1 MLRSY
6 KVSDLMVRELVTID
20 KDEPIGRALEL
31 MGRSRITHLLVTSA
45 GRLVGVL
52 SVRDLMEGLG
62 SSRFERIP
70 ARRIY
75 VSALMSE
82 PPITVE
88 HDTNASEA
96 VKLMLDKGVGALP
109 VLNNGKLVGLM
120 TESDFIKSANFQ
132 GDFSPLIK
140 RDHPRIMP
148 NERIVHARSIMLERG
163 ARVLPVVDSGKLIG
177 LLTEMILAKAFFEVR
192 DRIDT
197 TYMDDVARRV
207 IVEDVMMEA
216 PPKIPESGDLR
227 SVRNAFLSTGLPA
240 LPITDFNER
249 VVGVIERRSLLK
261 LLL

>member
-1 MLRSY
+1 MFRNS
-6 KVSDLMVRELVTID
+6 KVSDLMVRELITID

-31 MGRSRITHLLVTSA
+31 MGRNRISHLLVTSSD
-45 GRLVGVL
+45 RLVGVL

-88 HDTNASEA
+88 HDANALEA

-109 VLNNGKLVGLM
+109 VLNDGRLVGLM
-120 TESDFIKSANFQ
+120 TESDLIRNVNLQ
-132 GDFSPLIK
+132 GDPLALIRK
-140 RDHPRIMP
+140 DHPRIMP

-163 ARVLPVVDSGKLIG
+163 ARVLPVVDLGKLVG

-192 DRIDT
+192 DKIDT

-207 IVEDVMMEA
+207 IVEDVMMET
-216 PPKIPESGDLR
+216 PPKLSETDDLR
-227 SVRNAFLSTGLPA
+227 HVRNALLSTGLPA
-240 LPITDFNER
+240 LPITDANEK